1 MTSELAIEFARKIRA
16 REQAVGYWAVLD
28 APVATE
34 RIGRL
39 GYDYVA
45 LDAQHGLLGYSGV
58 LNGLMAIDAGHTAV
72 GMVRVEANNLTAI
85 GKALDAGAVGVIV
98 PLVNTAADAAAAVAA
113 AKYPPMGG
121 RSYGPMRS
129 ALRIGPVPAD
139 ANAATLVFAMI
150 ETPDGLA
157 NVKEICATP
166 GLDGIYVGPRT
177 WPSPSAA
184 PSRATPRSRPSSTRR
199 WRPSPTR
206 PPRQGSPPASTPP
219 AGEIAAQRLRQGY
232 TFTTVA
238 SDLTHLELAAK
249 AHLAAGQGRRAD
261 ACRPPTPATAPSRPT
276 AP

>member
-1 MTSELAIEFARKIRA
+1 MTSELALEFARKIRA

-72 GMVRVEANNLTAI
+72 GMVRVEDNNLTAI
-85 GKALDAGAVGVIV
+85 GKALDAGAVGIIV
-98 PLVNTAADAAAAVAA
+98 PLVNTAEDAAAAVAA

-150 ETPDGLA
+150 ETPDGLK
-157 NVKEICATP
+157 NVKEICGTP
-166 GLDGIYVGPRT
+166 GLDGIYVGPSDLAIAVGGAF
-177 WPSPSAA
+177 PGDPAIEAEFNAALEAIAEAAASAGVA
-184 PSRATPRSRPSSTRR
+184 AGIHT
-199 WRPSPTR
+199 
-206 PPRQGSPPASTPP
+206 AS
-219 AGEIAAQRLRQGY
+219 GDIAAQRLRQGY

-249 AHLAAGQGRRAD
+249 AHLAA
-261 ACRPPTPATAPSRPT
+261 ATAKD
-276 AP
+276 